1 MNSEKYLKLS
11 VAISAGSLLFT
22 INDAASVITPGIK
35 KLEFWEFM
43 SFVSFN

>member
-1 MNSEKYLKLS
+1 MNNEKYLKLS

-35 KLEFWEFM
+35 KLEF
-43 SFVSFN
+43 